1 MSFYKKKTPFL
12 EIIRDPCIVIDL
24 FLSPN
29 FAIDLFS
36 SPNVLLL
43 MVSQTQILQENI
55 IAVAATNN
63 LFLFQVLIELS
74 IIKDE
79 NSGSICYFPIFRR
92 IISVCDD
99 VSPP

>member
-1 MSFYKKKTPFL
+1 
-12 EIIRDPCIVIDL
+12 
-24 FLSPN
+24 
-29 FAIDLFS
+29 
-36 SPNVLLL
+36 
-43 MVSQTQILQENI
+43 MVAQAQILQENI

-74 IIKDE
+74 IIEDE
-79 NSGSICYFPIFRR
+79 NSGLICYFPIFRR

>member
-1 MSFYKKKTPFL
+1 
-12 EIIRDPCIVIDL
+12 
-24 FLSPN
+24 
-29 FAIDLFS
+29 
-36 SPNVLLL
+36 

-79 NSGSICYFPIFRR
+79 NSGSKLFFHFQENY
-92 IISVCDD
+92 
-99 VSPP
+99 

>member
-1 MSFYKKKTPFL
+1 
-12 EIIRDPCIVIDL
+12 
-24 FLSPN
+24 
-29 FAIDLFS
+29 
-36 SPNVLLL
+36 
-43 MVSQTQILQENI
+43 MVAQAQMLQENI

-74 IIKDE
+74 NVKEE
-79 NSGSICYFPIFRR
+79 NGGLICYFPIFRR

>member
-1 MSFYKKKTPFL
+1 MSLYKKNSIFGNN
-12 EIIRDPCIVIDL
+12 RDPCIVIDL

-29 FAIDLFS
+29 LAIDFFS
-36 SPNVLLL
+36 SPNVVLL
-43 MVSQTQILQENI
+43 MVSQTQLLQENI

>member
-1 MSFYKKKTPFL
+1 M
-12 EIIRDPCIVIDL
+12 
-24 FLSPN
+24 
-29 FAIDLFS
+29 
-36 SPNVLLL
+36 LLL
-43 MVSQTQILQENI
+43 IVSQAQLLQENI

-74 IIKDE
+74 NVKEE
-79 NSGSICYFPIFRR
+79 NSGLICYFPIFRR